1 MGLGQT
7 ILTIFSLV
15 ILSRLILSVNT
26 ATLDVGF
33 TKDIAEYRIT
43 ATSLG
48 TSIQEQINGLAFDEA
63 TVDSTLLS
71 SNKSLLADTT
81 DFGPDAGES
90 TPSDFD
96 DIDDYQDYTETDTL
110 QNSAIFKIRV
120 LINYCTLSGKE
131 FVITATKGFS
141 KRITVEVTSDYLVDY
156 TVDPPRK
163 DTLRFYSIYS
173 YWNFR

>member
-15 ILSRLILSVNT
+15 ILSRLILSINST
-26 ATLDVGF
+26 ALDVGF
-33 TKDIAEYRIT
+33 TKDMAEYRIT

-81 DFGPDAGES
+81 NFGPDAGES
-90 TPSDFD
+90 SVSDYD
-96 DIDDYQDYTETDTL
+96 DVDDYQQYTETDSL

-120 LINYCTLSGKE
+120 LINYCTLSGNK
-131 FVITATKGFS
+131 FVVTAAKGFS
-141 KRITVEVTSDYLVDY
+141 KRIIVEVTSDYLVDY
-156 TVDPPRK
+156 SVDPPRK
-163 DTLRFYSIYS
+163 DTLRFYSVYS